1 MQTDR
6 DPFGSANRINSVTR
20 RIAEL
25 RWPIVFIVIGVAAV
39 HQAVLFGLLHLFPPQ
54 QQNLVQLALYSLTGV
69 IVVWFGLR
77 LLLKTTARQEQ
88 AEVDLRD
95 AYAELELTHRQLQT
109 IHEVGQRVTNSSDV
123 HELMDIAVRIP
134 VELLGAT
141 SSSVITFDS
150 ETDRGDLAMT
160 YGLSEPGVQALRQE
174 VSTTFSTQRCTDCQP
189 LTAHVNN
196 SCHLLESLQAS
207 GNSQGI
213 DRIVCMPLGRGQERT
228 GIVSA
233 YLGPGASPSAEQ
245 IRLVSILATEIS
257 SAMETTQ
264 LRERQMATLYAVDQA
279 TQERRSLDT
288 LLVRVLD
295 STASGWGV
303 QAGAI
308 LLSEGDSWDVRVH
321 QGMGGDL
328 AAPAFGQALR
338 MAERARTTGQP
349 IFFQERLA
357 TDGLASTALLLLQT
371 EGTTLGALFLG
382 SSQSGLFKPSQIEL
396 MKAIASQI
404 ALAVRNAQLYTQL
417 RQSAV
422 IEERFRLSRE
432 MHDGVAQTLGYLGMQ
447 AERLEQLVERGDT
460 TLLPQELKELRRVI
474 ADAYLDV
481 RETIDG
487 LRLTVDQ
494 PGGFVGALQTHAE
507 DFTRR
512 TGLPV
517 DCSCVDTPP
526 NLPPDVALHLLRITQ
541 EALTNVRRHAG
552 AHHVWVSLARENGSL
567 ELTVS
572 DDGQGFDP
580 GSPLDRQHVGL
591 SSMRERVRSLDG
603 QLTLA
608 TSPGQGTR
616 ITARVP
622 LPANV

>member
-1 MQTDR
+1 MVSRRLEQAAWSWYNRAMQTDR

-134 VELLGAT
+134 VELLGAA

-196 SCHLLESLQAS
+196 SCHLLELLQAS

-288 LLVRVLD
+288 LLVRVLY

-308 LLSEGDSWDVRVH
+308 LLSEGNSWDVRVH

-338 MAERARTTGQP
+338 MAERA
-349 IFFQERLA
+349 
-357 TDGLASTALLLLQT
+357 
-371 EGTTLGALFLG
+371 
-382 SSQSGLFKPSQIEL
+382 
-396 MKAIASQI
+396 
-404 ALAVRNAQLYTQL
+404 
-417 RQSAV
+417 
-422 IEERFRLSRE
+422 
-432 MHDGVAQTLGYLGMQ
+432 
-447 AERLEQLVERGDT
+447 
-460 TLLPQELKELRRVI
+460 
-474 ADAYLDV
+474 
-481 RETIDG
+481 
-487 LRLTVDQ
+487 
-494 PGGFVGALQTHAE
+494 
-507 DFTRR
+507 
-512 TGLPV
+512 
-517 DCSCVDTPP
+517 
-526 NLPPDVALHLLRITQ
+526 
-541 EALTNVRRHAG
+541 
-552 AHHVWVSLARENGSL
+552 
-567 ELTVS
+567 
-572 DDGQGFDP
+572 DDW
-580 GSPLDRQHVGL
+580 R
-591 SSMRERVRSLDG
+591 
-603 QLTLA
+603 
-608 TSPGQGTR
+608 
-616 ITARVP
+616 
-622 LPANV
+622 